1 MLCERATGTTV
12 AALFGGLVVFS
23 VPPFQ
28 RAFAWEKDSID
39 AFLDDVERCYLKRRD
54 DRSEAHFFGS
64 IVTGPLEVSGT
75 VRPHREVLDGQ
86 QRLAMFALFIAA
98 LSRDYA
104 TLARECDPGDRET
117 AEALTSRAK
126 QMQLRYI
133 VSEEL
138 DFMEVREVFSL
149 SLNHADDSFFK
160 LLLRGEAPAAEIDSH
175 RRLEAANR
183 TIRDFLREKLE
194 AAHEMTE
201 QRDVLNR
208 LYRCL
213 VDDWELVHIEA
224 GNARQANQIFRVL
237 NNRGVPVSACDLL
250 RAATLEACHRNLENT
265 EFEELRNA
273 WAEMT
278 SLTNP
283 HPDEALEITRKARF
297 PMSEPV
303 SRTSA
308 DFEAAYFPELRDGE
322 PLANQGARDLL
333 ITVKKLRDD
342 FLSIK
347 RLTVGEL
354 VPRQDGEFSAVEKS
368 LFQSLLGELNQHW
381 LLPILLSSLKSR
393 SLRRDDHS
401 RLFLDL
407 CLFAFR
413 YHVVCNGP
421 TTPFEHRMRST
432 IERLNSGDRFRF
444 GDFEEDLRD
453 LIADHANQENFD
465 RGLNDLSY
473 TKDKKGVR
481 FLLAMTEFTA
491 AWYQDGA
498 QGRPVFRA
506 PDQGIDLSQI
516 TLEHISAQNPDD
528 VDIEMRPLMHTVGN
542 LTLLGEEENIRA
554 RNRNFMNKRDILNA
568 SNLRLNREL
577 AELEEW
583 SAEKVTDRQN
593 EIIQQAMR
601 VFSLDHTQ
609 Q

>member
-28 RAFAWEKDSID
+28 RAFAWKEDSVS
-39 AFLDDVERCYLKRRD
+39 AFLDDIERCYLKRRD
-54 DRSEAHFFGS
+54 DHSESHFFGS

-75 VRPHREVLDGQ
+75 ARPHRQVLDGQ

-98 LSRDYA
+98 LSHDYA
-104 TLARECDPGDRET
+104 TLADECDAGERET
-117 AEALTSRAK
+117 AKSLTSRAT
-126 QMQLRYI
+126 QMKLRYI

-138 DFMEVREVFSL
+138 DFMEVKEVFSL
-149 SLNHADDSFFK
+149 SLNLADDSFFK
-160 LLLRGEAPAAEIDSH
+160 SLLRGEAAAAEIDSH
-175 RRLEAANR
+175 RRLEVANR
-183 TIRDFLREKLE
+183 AIRDFLREKRE
-194 AAHEMTE
+194 AAHGPTE

-224 GNARQANQIFRVL
+224 GEARQANQIFRVL

-250 RAATLEACHRNLENT
+250 RAATLEACHRKLEHA
-265 EFEELRNA
+265 EFEELKDA
-273 WAEMT
+273 WADIA
-278 SLTNP
+278 SLTSP
-283 HPDEALEITRKARF
+283 PPDEALEIARKARF

-308 DFEAAYFPELRDGE
+308 DFEAAYFPELGVGE

-342 FLSIK
+342 FLNIK
-347 RLTVGEL
+347 RLALGEL
-354 VPRQDGEFSAVEKS
+354 VPRRDGEFSVVEKS
-368 LFQSLLGELNQHW
+368 LFQSLLGELDQHW
-381 LLPILLSSLKSR
+381 LLPILLASIKSQALNR
-393 SLRRDDHS
+393 ADHC
-401 RLFLDL
+401 RLLLDI

-413 YHVVCNGP
+413 YQVVCNGP
-421 TTPFEHRMRST
+421 IVPFEHRMRGT
-432 IERLNSGDRFRF
+432 IEQINRGDRFRF
-444 GDFEEDLRD
+444 GDFEEDLRG
-453 LIADHANQENFD
+453 LIADHANQDTFE

-473 TKDKKGVR
+473 TKDKKGIR
-481 FLLAMTEFTA
+481 FLLAMTEYTA
-491 AWYQDGA
+491 AWFEDGA

-516 TLEHISAQNPDD
+516 TLEHISAQNPEE
-528 VDIEMRPLMHTVGN
+528 VEPEMQPLMHTVGN
-542 LTLLGEEENIRA
+542 LTLLGEGENNRA
-554 RNRNFMNKRDILNA
+554 RNRNFLNKRNILND

-583 SAEKVTDRQN
+583 SAETVTDRQN
-593 EIIQQAMR
+593 NIIQQAMR